1 MKTPMKTV
9 LLLSFVLLAI
19 AANAKNYYLSNSGN
33 DSNSGT
39 DPSSAWQTLTKIN
52 ATTFLPGDQI
62 LFRRGDTFYGNIV
75 VNISGTS
82 STPITYGSYGS
93 GAKPVITGFTSVTS
107 WTNKGG
113 NIWESTNP
121 VSTLPDLKTV
131 LINGQSVPM
140 GRYPN
145 ADASYPFLP
154 NFFNF
159 QSHTGTGAG
168 NSSITSSS
176 LSGGNNWT
184 GADVVIRMN
193 QWTFHREVITGQSAT
208 TLTFNGVAG
217 SLEDGWGFFIQND
230 IRTLDQQNE
239 WYYNPSTKKLSVY
252 STTQPTNVQVSTID
266 MLLNFYSNVPTVTSV
281 NVDNLKFTGANTNGI
296 WISGNLTFSVTN
308 CDISYCGLEGMVL
321 NGGGIKSGTISGD
334 TFTNNGSSG
343 IYSSGDVQNLTITK
357 NSIAVSGIISA
368 YKQNDYTN
376 GGMTIY
382 GPNSLIQYNTVDS
395 SAYCGIQFKGA
406 NVQVRNNF
414 VNHSALIRGD
424 AGGIYT
430 GFINETGKVID
441 GNIVLNS
448 EGNPRGSRGNDY
460 FAMGIYIDDLGNNLS
475 VTNNTIANCRT
486 AGLYLHNSNNLFIR
500 NNTIYNCGAL
510 GTEIM
515 WANGGMS
522 MDGNGNQFSNSVY
535 NNQVLNNIVFATN
548 QYQYALNYYAE
559 SGGGNQVSNFGT
571 IDSNYYVK
579 VNSSSTAIKSQQN
592 NINGNMSLSGWQSA
606 TGKDASSK
614 ECVKTITD
622 LNDVRFE
629 YNNTTQIKTI
639 SLDANYIDVKGN
651 PFNGSITLQP
661 YSSCV
666 LIKNGSL
673 KTNLAPSANAGSDQ
687 TITLPVNTISLSAT
701 ASDSDGTIASF
712 LWTKIAGPNAG
723 TIADSSSASTTVKG
737 LIQGNYIFK
746 LTVTDNQGATG
757 ADSVL
762 VTVNA
767 APNLAPTAN
776 AGADKTITL
785 PTNSVSLSG
794 SGTDTDGSISS
805 YSWTKISGP
814 SAYSI
819 VSSSSAVTTV
829 SGLVQGTYE
838 FELKVTDNNGA
849 IGRDTV
855 QLTVNAAN
863 NIAPK
868 ANAGPDNVINLPVNS
883 VILSGSGTD
892 IDGTISSYSWTKI
905 SGPSAFNIVSSSA
918 AVTTVSGLVQG
929 TYQFELKV
937 TDNNGAIG
945 KDTVQL
951 TVNAAPNLA
960 PTANAGADKTI
971 TLPTNSVSL
980 SGSGTDSDGS
990 IPSYSWTKIS
1000 GPSAFNIVSSSSAV
1014 TTVSG
1019 LVQGTYQFELK
1030 VTDNNGA
1037 IGRDTVQ
1044 LTVNTAPNLAPTANA
1059 GADKTITLPT
1069 NSVSLSGNGT
1079 DSDGSISSYSWTK
1092 ISGPSAFNIT
1102 SSSSAVT
1109 NVSGLVQGTYQFEL
1123 KVTDNNGAIGKDTVQ
1138 VTVNAAPNLAPTA
1151 NAGADKTIT
1160 LPTNSVSLS
1169 GNGTDSDGSI
1179 SSYSWTKISG
1189 PSAFNIVSSSS
1200 AVTTVSGLVQGT
1212 YQFELK
1218 VTDNNGAIGK
1228 DTVQLTV
1235 NAANNIAPKAN
1246 AGPDNVINLP
1256 VNSVILSGSGTDIDG
1271 TIAAYSWTKI
1281 FGSSAFTI
1289 KNSSSATSEVSGL
1302 TEGIYRF
1309 ELKVTDNN
1317 GAVGKDT
1324 IQVTVNAPKNLSPT
1338 AQAGSDQSITLPAN
1352 TINLNGSGV
1361 DSDGS
1366 ITSYSWTKIS
1376 GPSAYNIA
1384 NPSLAVT
1391 SVANL
1396 VEGIYQFELKVT
1408 DDKGAIG
1415 TDTIQVTVNKSNI
1428 TVIAPTPNIAPVA
1441 NAGNDTTALSPV
1453 NSVVLNGSG
1462 NDIDGKITGYL
1473 WTQLSGPSTS
1483 SILPNNTAST
1493 TVSGLIGGTY
1503 QFELKVTDNAGAEAK
1518 DTVKVT
1524 IALARTAQQTST
1536 GLKVYPNPV
1545 HNIANVELNTQV
1557 DNARV
1562 TIRISDILGNTVYQE
1577 EFVSTTK
1584 DVKKQIDFSSLR
1596 KGTYLVSALVN
1607 GVVKESM
1614 KVVKM

>member
-1 MKTPMKTV
+1 MLLIHNLDILMKTPMKTV
-9 LLLSFVLLAI
+9 LLLSFVLLAL
-19 AANAKNYYLSNSGN
+19 AANAKTYYLSSSGN

-39 DPSSAWQTLTKIN
+39 DPSSAWQTLSKVN
-52 ATTFLPGDQI
+52 ATTFQSGDQI

-75 VNISGTS
+75 VNISGSS

-121 VSTLPDLKTV
+121 VSTLSDLKTV

-176 LSGGNNWT
+176 LSDGNNWT

-230 IRTLDQQNE
+230 IRTLDRQNE

-308 CDISYCGLEGMVL
+308 CDVSYSGLEGMVL
-321 NGGGIKSGTISGD
+321 YGGGIKSGTISGD
-334 TFTNNGSSG
+334 TFTNNGSGG
-343 IYSSGDVQNLTITK
+343 IFSIGDVQNLRIT
-357 NSIAVSGIISA
+357 NNAISVSGIISA

-395 SAYCGIQFKGA
+395 SAYCGIEFKGV

-441 GNIVLNS
+441 GNIILNS

-510 GTEIM
+510 GTEVM

-559 SGGGNQVSNFGT
+559 SGAGNQVSNFGT

-579 VNSSSTAIKSQQN
+579 VNSSSTAIKSQQT

-622 LNDVRFE
+622 LSDVRFE
-629 YNNTTQIKTI
+629 YNNTSQIRTI
-639 SLDANYIDVKGN
+639 SLDANYVDVKGN

-673 KTNLAPSANAGSDQ
+673 KTNLAPSVNAGSDQ
-687 TITLPVNTISLSAT
+687 TITLPVNTINFSAT

-712 LWTKIAGPNAG
+712 LWTKIAGPDAG
-723 TIADSSSASTTVKG
+723 TLADSSSASTTVKG

-746 LTVTDNQGATG
+746 LTVTDNQGATA

-767 APNLAPTAN
+767 VPNLAPTAN
-776 AGADKTITL
+776 AGADKAVTL

-814 SAYSI
+814 SAFS
-819 VSSSSAVTTV
+819 
-829 SGLVQGTYE
+829 
-838 FELKVTDNNGA
+838 
-849 IGRDTV
+849 
-855 QLTVNAAN
+855 
-863 NIAPK
+863 
-868 ANAGPDNVINLPVNS
+868 
-883 VILSGSGTD
+883 
-892 IDGTISSYSWTKI
+892 
-905 SGPSAFNIVSSSA
+905 IVSSSA

-937 TDNNGAIG
+937 TDNNGAI
-945 KDTVQL
+945 
-951 TVNAAPNLA
+951 A
-960 PTANAGADKTI
+960 
-971 TLPTNSVSL
+971 
-980 SGSGTDSDGS
+980 
-990 IPSYSWTKIS
+990 
-1000 GPSAFNIVSSSSAV
+1000 
-1014 TTVSG
+1014 
-1019 LVQGTYQFELK
+1019 
-1030 VTDNNGA
+1030 
-1037 IGRDTVQ
+1037 
-1044 LTVNTAPNLAPTANA
+1044 
-1059 GADKTITLPT
+1059 
-1069 NSVSLSGNGT
+1069 
-1079 DSDGSISSYSWTK
+1079 
-1092 ISGPSAFNIT
+1092 
-1102 SSSSAVT
+1102 
-1109 NVSGLVQGTYQFEL
+1109 
-1123 KVTDNNGAIGKDTVQ
+1123 KDTVQ

-1151 NAGADKTIT
+1151 NAGADKAIT
-1160 LPTNSVSLS
+1160 LPTNSASLS
-1169 GNGTDSDGSI
+1169 GSGMDTDGSI

-1189 PSAFNIVSSSS
+1189 PSSFSIVSSS
-1200 AVTTVSGLVQGT
+1200 APVTTVSGLVQGI

-1218 VTDNNGAIGK
+1218 VTDNNGASGK
-1228 DTVQLTV
+1228 DTVQVTL
-1235 NAANNIAPKAN
+1235 NAANNIVPKAN

-1256 VNSVILSGSGTDIDG
+1256 VNSVILSGSGTDVDG
-1271 TIAAYSWTKI
+1271 TIVAYSWTKI
-1281 FGSSAFTI
+1281 FGPSAFSI
-1289 KNSSSATSEVSGL
+1289 KNSSSAASEVSGL
-1302 TEGIYRF
+1302 AEGIYQF

-1324 IQVTVNAPKNLSPT
+1324 VQVTVNAAKNVSPT

-1352 TINLNGSGV
+1352 TINLSGSGV

-1366 ITSYSWTKIS
+1366 ITSYLWTKIS

-1384 NPSLAVT
+1384 NPSSAVT
-1391 SVANL
+1391 SVSNL

-1415 TDTIQVTVNKSNI
+1415 ADTMQVTVNKSDI
-1428 TVIAPTPNIAPVA
+1428 TVIAPTPNVAPVA

-1453 NSVVLNGSG
+1453 NSMVLNGIG

-1473 WTQLSGPSTS
+1473 WTQVSGPSTS

-1493 TVSGLIGGTY
+1493 TVSGLIAGTY
-1503 QFELKVTDNAGAEAK
+1503 QFELKVTDNAGAEAR

-1562 TIRISDILGNTVYQE
+1562 TIRISDILGNTVYQQ
-1577 EFVSTTK
+1577 EFVSATT
-1584 DVKKQIDFSSLR
+1584 DVKKQIDFSSLG
-1596 KGTYLVSALVN
+1596 KGTYLVTALVN